1 MTCSFSYYSVIL
13 TTDMLSAWDDRS
25 SPDSIVF
32 TVTAHPKNGRLEL
45 VGAPGRR
52 ITTFT
57 QVDLAAGRIKYSH
70 DGNERQLSDA
80 FEFEVCMY
88 DYSGALERLA
98 IKVVTLLNIV
108 ACSSFMSRQSQI

>member
-80 FEFEVCMY
+80 FEFEVCM
-88 DYSGALERLA
+88 
-98 IKVVTLLNIV
+98 TN
-108 ACSSFMSRQSQI
+108 